1 MDTASDATATST
13 PLAERIRAGDDSAEE
28 ELVRTF
34 RQSIFLIATVRT
46 RDSEAARDITQEV
59 LMAVLKA
66 LRQGQLRDSEKLP
79 AFIQGTARNLINNFL
94 RLRANRAE
102 CDLEDTHLPAP
113 DPVNQLELAERQRL
127 VRHEMEACS
136 PIDQQILLWSL
147 VDGHSLA
154 EIAERLKMSHDS
166 VRARKSRM
174 IKKFKKKLAKA
185 SQKHPSLPQKRG

>member
-1 MDTASDATATST
+1 MDTASDATATSA
-13 PLAERIRAGDDSAEE
+13 PLAERIRAGDDSAED

-46 RDSEAARDITQEV
+46 RDREAARDITQEV

-102 CDLEDTHLPAP
+102 CDLEDAHLPGA
-113 DPVNQLELAERQRL
+113 DPVDQLELAERQRM
-127 VRHEMEACS
+127 VRREMEACS

-174 IKKFKKKLAKA
+174 IKRFKKKLARA
-185 SQKHPSLPQKRG
+185 SQKHSSLPQKKG